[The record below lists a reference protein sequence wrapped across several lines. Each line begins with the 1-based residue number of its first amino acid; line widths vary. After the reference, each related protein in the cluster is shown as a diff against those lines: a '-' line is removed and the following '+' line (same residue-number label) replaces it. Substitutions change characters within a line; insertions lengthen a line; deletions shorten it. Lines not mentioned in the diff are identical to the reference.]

1 MLQTQK
7 LKNKDYEIK
16 LPKGGPFNIN
26 TDSDFINMHA
36 VILAIAK
43 RNSGKTCSFS
53 NLLRLMKQNNALD
66 RLILVSPTYHNNA
79 HYFKDLPL
87 VNEDILEPT
96 IDAPQK
102 IEEILDTEAQE
113 YEEYH
118 EKLKRWKRLN
128 KMLKDKTK
136 SVHDIPNELLIEFE
150 DTMYNPP
157 QHKYN
162 GKKPVIVVLFD
173 DVQGNDIMLPRAKLN
188 QLVTTHRHKGK
199 LKNSALGVS
208 LLFACQNYTSNQ
220 MGLNK
225 SIRGNLTHLLVF
237 KNKNIKEL
245 EKIAEECS
253 GEINTETFFKV
264 YNEAIKEPHDFLFID
279 LHKKA
284 THPSG
289 FRRNFNEFIIPNTL
303 E

>member
-16 LPKGGPFNIN
+16 LPKGGAFNIN
-26 TDSDFINMHA
+26 TEPDFISMHS

-43 RNSGKTCSFS
+43 RGVGKTCSFS
-53 NLLRLMKQNNALD
+53 NLLRLMKKNNALD

-87 VNEDILEPT
+87 EQEDVLEPN
-96 IDAPQK
+96 IDAPK
-102 IEEILDTEAQE
+102 MIEEILDTEAQE

-118 EKLKRWKRLN
+118 EKLKRWKKLN

-136 SVHDIPNELLIEFE
+136 SIHDIPNELLIEFE

-157 QHKYN
+157 EHKYN

-199 LKNSALGVS
+199 LKNGALGVT
-208 LLFACQNYTSNQ
+208 LLFATQNYTSNQ

-253 GEINTETFFKV
+253 GEINQDTFFQV
-264 YNEAIKEPHDFLFID
+264 YDKAIQSPHDFLFID
-279 LHKKA
+279 LHKKP